1 MKCRRINPDNGMIV
15 WFGVK
20 NRPVPLLACGNDK
33 TCGAPYSASG
43 ISMDVITVLNSDR
56 TVFQDEANKHANY
69 ATGSEGVA
77 NSLRQRLSV
86 LKHELWYDYNRG
98 MPLPDK
104 ARSKAI
110 VDAYIIQT
118 ILEHPDVIDVEGF
131 ESEQERNNY
140 TCYFIVNT
148 IYGQIELGM

>member
-1 MKCRRINPDNGMIV
+1 MKCRRINPDNGMMV

-20 NRPVPLLACGNDK
+20 
-33 TCGAPYSASG
+33 
-43 ISMDVITVLNSDR
+43 DVIQNETGINEA
-56 TVFQDEANKHANY
+56 VFQDENNKHANY

-110 VDAYIIQT
+110 IDAYVIRT
-118 ILEHPDVIDVEGF
+118 ILEHPDVIDIEGF

-140 TCYFIVNT
+140 TCYFVVNT

>member
-1 MKCRRINPDNGMIV
+1 MKCRRINPENGMIV

-20 NRPVPLLACGNDK
+20 
-33 TCGAPYSASG
+33 
-43 ISMDVITVLNSDR
+43 DVIRNEAGENQAI
-56 TVFQDEANKHANY
+56 FQDETNKHANY

-77 NSLRQRLSV
+77 NSLKQRLSV
-86 LKHELWYDYNRG
+86 LKHELWYDYNKG

-110 VDAYIIQT
+110 IDAYIIQT
-118 ILEHPDVIDVEGF
+118 ILEHPDVIDIKGF

-140 TCYFIVNT
+140 TCYFVVNT
-148 IYGQIELGM
+148 IYGQIELGI

>member
-1 MKCRRINPDNGMIV
+1 MKCRRINPENGMVV

-20 NRPVPLLACGNDK
+20 
-33 TCGAPYSASG
+33 
-43 ISMDVITVLNSDR
+43 DVIRNEAGENQAI
-56 TVFQDEANKHANY
+56 FQDETNKHANY

-77 NSLRQRLSV
+77 NSLKQRLSV

-110 VDAYIIQT
+110 IDAYIIQT
-118 ILEHPDVIDVEGF
+118 ILEHPDVIDIEGF

-148 IYGQIELGM
+148 IYGQIELGI

>member
-1 MKCRRINPDNGMIV
+1 MKCRRINPENGMVV

-20 NRPVPLLACGNDK
+20 
-33 TCGAPYSASG
+33 
-43 ISMDVITVLNSDR
+43 DVIRNEAGENQAI
-56 TVFQDEANKHANY
+56 FQDETNKHANY

-77 NSLRQRLSV
+77 NSLKQRLSV
-86 LKHELWYDYNRG
+86 LKHELWYDYNKG

-110 VDAYIIQT
+110 IDAYIIQT
-118 ILEHPDVIDVEGF
+118 ILEHPDVIDIEGF

-140 TCYFIVNT
+140 TCYFVVNT

>member
-1 MKCRRINPDNGMIV
+1 MLLILLIVIIVGMYLFGVKEDAIMKCRRINPDNGMIV

-20 NRPVPLLACGNDK
+20 
-33 TCGAPYSASG
+33 
-43 ISMDVITVLNSDR
+43 DVIRNEAGENQAI
-56 TVFQDEANKHANY
+56 FQDETNKHANY

-86 LKHELWYDYNRG
+86 LKHELWYDYENG

-104 ARSKAI
+104 VRSKAI
-110 VDAYIIQT
+110 IDAYIIQT
-118 ILEHPDVIDVEGF
+118 ILKHPDVIDVEDF
-131 ESEQERNNY
+131 ESRQAGNFY

-148 IYGQIELGM
+148 IYGQIELGL

>member
-20 NRPVPLLACGNDK
+20 
-33 TCGAPYSASG
+33 
-43 ISMDVITVLNSDR
+43 DVIRNEAGENQAI
-56 TVFQDEANKHANY
+56 FQDKNDKHANY

-77 NSLRQRLSV
+77 NSLKQRLSV
-86 LKHELWYDYNRG
+86 LKHELWYDYNKG

-110 VDAYIIQT
+110 IDAYIIQI
-118 ILEHPDVIDVEGF
+118 ILEHPDVIDIEGF

-140 TCYFIVNT
+140 TCYFVVNT

>member
-20 NRPVPLLACGNDK
+20 DVIRNEAGENIAIFQDK
-33 TCGAPYSASG
+33 T
-43 ISMDVITVLNSDR
+43 
-56 TVFQDEANKHANY
+56 NKHANY

-104 ARSKAI
+104 ARSKVI
-110 VDAYIIQT
+110 VDAYIIQI
-118 ILEHPDVIDVEGF
+118 ILEHPDVIDIEGF

>member
-1 MKCRRINPDNGMIV
+1 MKCRRINPENGMIV

-20 NRPVPLLACGNDK
+20 
-33 TCGAPYSASG
+33 
-43 ISMDVITVLNSDR
+43 DVIRNEAGENQAI
-56 TVFQDEANKHANY
+56 FQDETNKHANY

-77 NSLRQRLSV
+77 NSLKQRLSV

-110 VDAYIIQT
+110 IDAYIIQT
-118 ILEHPDVIDVEGF
+118 ILEHPDVIDIKGF

-140 TCYFIVNT
+140 TCYFVVNT
-148 IYGQIELGM
+148 IYGQIELGI

>member
-1 MKCRRINPDNGMIV
+1 MKCRRINPENGMVV

-20 NRPVPLLACGNDK
+20 
-33 TCGAPYSASG
+33 
-43 ISMDVITVLNSDR
+43 DVIRNEAEENQAI
-56 TVFQDEANKHANY
+56 FQDETNKHANY

-77 NSLRQRLSV
+77 NSLKQRLSV

-110 VDAYIIQT
+110 IDAYIIQT
-118 ILEHPDVIDVEGF
+118 ILEHPDVIDIEGF

-140 TCYFIVNT
+140 TCYFVVNT
-148 IYGQIELGM
+148 IYGQIELGI